1 MNSVESHRYELPRD
15 VQRVC
20 DLGVRT
26 FLDIP

>member
-15 VQRVC
+15 VQRFC